1 MLVGWSD
8 LWLVFVQEFYS
19 LKLQAPVGQQYS
31 RKEWG
36 RESII
41 DGKTE
46 WQAES
51 IARTSEAL
59 GQVCQHTWACGKI
72 WGGKRQAIVGI
83 CHGKGEGSPRC
94 SHARQDNRPGTTQS
108 VPGRG
113 SNHSQE
119 FILFSNLLNCSNS
132 FHRCCQGVSAKGLP
146 TPVLGIVQHLACSIH
161 CL

>member
-72 WGGKRQAIVGI
+72 WGEKGKPLLGFVME
-83 CHGKGEGSPRC
+83 KGREAPGAATPDKTTDQEQLSQCLEG
-94 SHARQDNRPGTTQS
+94 
-108 VPGRG
+108 VPT
-113 SNHSQE
+113 
-119 FILFSNLLNCSNS
+119 I
-132 FHRCCQGVSAKGLP
+132 HRSSSSSWISWIAP
-146 TPVLGIVQHLACSIH
+146 TPFTGAVRVSVQRAYL
-161 CL
+161 LLY